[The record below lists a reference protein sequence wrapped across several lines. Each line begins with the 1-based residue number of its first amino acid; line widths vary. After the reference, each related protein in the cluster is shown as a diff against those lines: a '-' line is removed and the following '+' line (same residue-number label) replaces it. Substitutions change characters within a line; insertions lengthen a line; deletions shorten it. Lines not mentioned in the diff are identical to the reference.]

1 MPTNF
6 QAQWTTV
13 KDAFIKNAREV
24 PPEISML
31 LSQGRD
37 FGPSLKSFDGAPTF
51 EKRMAC
57 MPAVLRAKTEYETEI
72 QAALKKTTSK
82 IGQKAQ
88 QALLKQIDKI
98 WQEVEQAAQPPR
110 PSGQMV
116 SGYRLRTFDL
126 AAGVKPVF
134 LKVDPILV
142 TVEIEVDKVFKELI
156 DTGQAGLRAG
166 ELGDAALEALEKV
179 RQAFRDTIAAVDAS
193 IKKDPTIL
201 AAKTKEANEVLA
213 YYGRIVEDRI
223 NLALQEAWSAYLARK
238 KDLKDFRV
246 KSATKI
252 VLGSIGVGV
261 AVASV
266 VLSFGTGWMN
276 IIAACKGI
284 AEVGKAIKTWA
295 EEIDTVYIKLVD
307 DILHVDDLNKQRDK
321 AKAKGEGQK
330 ASKAKQVGK
339 EVLAAALPVTK
350 DMIKSASAIEAR
362 CVQFSGLTSKLESK
376 ADELSGKIERITKSL
391 TGLPDRML
399 ATEQINLN
407 RRTNK
412 TVTKLFEEISELHKK
427 TKQCARFAA
436 AAMKAVK
443 KLKAEDSWLGT
454 TETAGGVG
462 TKGVAIYALANFCL
476 ACADH
481 GKQLISLLPV

>member
-1 MPTNF
+1 MATNF
-6 QAQWTTV
+6 QSQWTTV
-13 KDAFIKNAREV
+13 KTAFIKNAREV

-37 FGPSLKSFDGAPTF
+37 FGPSLKSFDGAATF
-51 EKRMAC
+51 EKRMKC
-57 MPAVLRAKTEYETEI
+57 MPAVLHAKTEYETEI

-82 IGQKAQ
+82 VGQKAQ
-88 QALLKQIDKI
+88 EALLKQIDKI
-98 WQEVEQAAQPPR
+98 WKEVEDAAQPPR

-116 SGYRLRTFDL
+116 SSYRLRTFDL
-126 AAGVKPVF
+126 AAGVKPEF
-134 LKVDPILV
+134 LKVNPILI

-156 DTGQAGLRAG
+156 DTGQAGLRAAD
-166 ELGDAALEALEKV
+166 LGDAALDALEKV
-179 RQAFRDTIAAVDAS
+179 RAAFRDTITAVDAG
-193 IKKDPTIL
+193 IKKDPSIL
-201 AAKTKEANEVLA
+201 VAKTKEANEVLA
-213 YYGRIVEDRI
+213 HYGRIVEDRI
-223 NLALQEAWSAYLARK
+223 NLALQEAWRAYLARK
-238 KDLKDFRV
+238 QDLKDFRV

-284 AEVGKAIKTWA
+284 AEVAKAIKTWA
-295 EEIDTVYIKLVD
+295 EEIDTVYAKLVD
-307 DILHVDDLNKQRDK
+307 DILHVDKLNTQREA
-321 AKAKGEGQK
+321 AKKKGDGQK

-350 DMIKSASAIEAR
+350 DMLKATSAIEAR
-362 CVQFSGLTSKLESK
+362 CVQFSGLTSKLEGK

-407 RRTNK
+407 RRMDK
-412 TVTKLFEEISELHKK
+412 TVTKLFDEIGDLHKK

>member
-1 MPTNF
+1 MATNF

-13 KDAFIKNAREV
+13 KDAFIKSAREV
-24 PPEISML
+24 PAEISML

-37 FGPSLKSFDGAPTF
+37 FGPSLKAFDGAATF
-51 EKRMAC
+51 EKRMKC
-57 MPAVLRAKTEYETEI
+57 MPDVLRAKTEYETEI
-72 QAALKKTTSK
+72 ETALKKTTSK
-82 IGQKAQ
+82 VGQKAQ
-88 QALLKQIDKI
+88 EALLKQIDKI
-98 WQEVEQAAQPPR
+98 WKEVEAVAQPPR

-116 SGYRLRTFDL
+116 SSYRLRTFDL
-126 AAGVKPVF
+126 AAGVKPEF
-134 LKVDPILV
+134 LKVNPIPV

-156 DTGQAGLRAG
+156 DNGEAGLRAA
-166 ELGDAALEALEKV
+166 ELGDVALTALEKV
-179 RQAFRDTIAAVDAS
+179 RAAFRNTITAVDAS
-193 IKKDPTIL
+193 IKKDPSIL
-201 AAKTKEANEVLA
+201 EAKTKEANEVLA
-213 YYGRIVEDRI
+213 HYGKIVEDQV
-223 NLALQEAWSAYLARK
+223 NLALQEAWRAYLARK

-276 IIAACKGI
+276 IIAACKGV

-295 EEIDTVYIKLVD
+295 EEIDTVYAKLVD
-307 DILHVDDLNKQRDK
+307 DILHVDKLNTQREAEK
-321 AKAKGEGQK
+321 KKGGGQK

-339 EVLAAALPVTK
+339 ELLAAALPVTK
-350 DMIKSASAIEAR
+350 DMIKAASAIEAR

-407 RRTNK
+407 RRMNK
-412 TVTKLFEEISELHKK
+412 TVTRVFDEIAELHKK

-454 TETAGGVG
+454 VETAGGVG